1 MALFELSHFLPEKPF
16 YHQGFI
22 VLPHLATLGFSIGP
36 GGLFHSTH
44 PAPSA
49 DLRSIYSYFLSS
61 ALHLI
66 CSGILGVGGIYHA
79 IFGPERL
86 EETTYGSLFAYQFQ
100 DRFRITAI
108 LGAHLATYGSGA
120 LFVFTKGVYL
130 TGLYDTSA
138 SGGGSIRLIKDS
150 SLSLN
155 AYVLFRYLARA
166 PFGCNGSIIS
176 MNNMED
182 LLAGHY
188 WVGTLAFIGAV
199 SHIHTW
205 PELFIKRGFTSSG
218 EAYLS
223 YSLSAIALCG
233 FIAGIYSWYNLS
245 AYPSEFYGPTGA
257 EASLAQRFT
266 FFYRDQKLGI
276 KIASSPGP
284 TALGHYL
291 MRSPTGSIIFGGET
305 MRFWSIQGGWVE
317 PLGTP
322 KGLDI
327 HEIQCGIQ
335 SWEERRAPEYMTH
348 APLGSPNSV
357 GGVATEIN
365 SINYVSPRSWLSSCH
380 WSLGYFILLGHW
392 WHGARARAEA
402 LSSEGGLSRI
412 YEPVLYMRPI
422 D

>member
-1 MALFELSHFLPEKPF
+1 MALFELSHFVEEKPF
-16 YHQGFI
+16 YQQGFI

-36 GGLFHSTH
+36 TTSFHEMNIG
-44 PAPSA
+44 PAGSIT
-49 DLRSIYSYFLSS
+49 SIYPYFLSS

-108 LGAHLATYGSGA
+108 LGAHLGTYGSAA

-130 TGLYDTSA
+130 TGLYDTSRALYDTSA

-150 SLSLN
+150 CVSLN
-155 AYVLFRYLARA
+155 GYVLFRYLARA
-166 PFGCNGSIIS
+166 PFASNGSIIS

-188 WVGTLAFIGAV
+188 WLGTLGFIGGV
-199 SHIHTW
+199 SHILSK

-233 FIAGIYSWYNLS
+233 LIAAIYSWYNLS
-245 AYPSEFYGPTGA
+245 AYPSEFYGPTAA

-266 FFYRDQKLGI
+266 LNNR
-276 KIASSPGP
+276 
-284 TALGHYL
+284 
-291 MRSPTGSIIFGGET
+291 II
-305 MRFWSIQGGWVE
+305 
-317 PLGTP
+317 
-322 KGLDI
+322 
-327 HEIQCGIQ
+327 H
-335 SWEERRAPEYMTH
+335 
-348 APLGSPNSV
+348 
-357 GGVATEIN
+357 
-365 SINYVSPRSWLSSCH
+365 
-380 WSLGYFILLGHW
+380 
-392 WHGARARAEA
+392 
-402 LSSEGGLSRI
+402 
-412 YEPVLYMRPI
+412 
-422 D
+422 